1 MSTLERTAVADIERD
16 ENRLRKEIEEYYLPR
31 QLVDAIYELGEIPQT
46 SSEAIIGV
54 AFMDIADYTYL
65 SKFLSPHENQ
75 MVLNGLYTAFNT
87 VLERH
92 GGYLNKIEGDSL
104 MFHFGGLIDPVAKR
118 LESEEAKR
126 YIAKELFFT
135 CVEMQRVCALFNQAN
150 DRFLMESG
158 SAESRDILRKAF
170 QIIEILR
177 NDPMISATFNAVF
190 QVRIRIGANIGEVQI
205 GNFGPAGAK
214 QWDVV
219 GNPVIE
225 AKRMESTA
233 PVGGLRISEAFYAV
247 LEESGVAENYFRRFR
262 READILSGVYKN
274 IKKDELFQFSR
285 VFLKDKKNAEFR
297 SYSVQV
303 NPALPES
310 ISEQVESLLDRGE
323 DGIER
328 ILSLIKY
335 YRGNRFVVRAVED
348 LFVRL
353 RIRLRKGD
361 MLEFIYPYR
370 FAETRAEYGGDND
383 AFQSAVDKEMTLF
396 DVFERLGRFQDI
408 VKRPACSEDYGA
420 GFSGYENRME
430 RQIEQ
435 ARREYE
441 RTRSITQRRIYFDS
455 VVFPLVFESIRSSIL
470 EFQHADSDDML
481 VEVLDEETAKPYS
494 RDKSTG
500 DSSDLG
506 CVDVG

>member
-1 MSTLERTAVADIERD
+1 MSTLERAALSDTEH
-16 ENRLRKEIEEYYLPR
+16 EEYQLRKEIEEYYLPR
-31 QLVDAIYELGEIPQT
+31 QLVDAIYELGEIPQM
-46 SSEAIIGV
+46 SSEAIVGV

-75 MVLNGLYTAFNT
+75 IVLNGLYTAFNT

-118 LESEEAKR
+118 LEQEEAKR

-150 DRFLMESG
+150 DKFLLESG
-158 SAESRDILRKAF
+158 SAESREILRKAF
-170 QIIEILR
+170 QIIDILR
-177 NDPMISATFNAVF
+177 NDPMIRATFNAVF

-233 PVGGLRISEAFYAV
+233 PVGGLRISEAFYEV
-247 LEESGVAENYFRRFR
+247 LEESGVADNYFQRFR
-262 READILSGVYKN
+262 REAEILSGVYKS
-274 IKKDELFQFSR
+274 IKKEELFQFSR

-328 ILSLIKY
+328 ILNLIRY
-335 YRGNRFVVRAVED
+335 YRGNRFVVQSVEN
-348 LFVRL
+348 LFTRVG
-353 RIRLRKGD
+353 IRLRKGD
-361 MLEFIYPYR
+361 MLEFIYPNR
-370 FAETRAEYGGDND
+370 FAEMRAEYGGDNS
-383 AFQSAVDKEMTLF
+383 AFEAAVDKEMSLY

-408 VKRPACSEDYGA
+408 VKRPACPEDVGS
-420 GFSGYENRME
+420 GFFGYEHRME
-430 RQIEQ
+430 RQIEY

-470 EFQHADSDDML
+470 EFQHADDEGML
-481 VEVLDEETAKPYS
+481 TEVVEDSPPTHS
-494 RDKSTG
+494 RG
-500 DSSDLG
+500 DSAGDPADRG
-506 CVDVG
+506 CVDLA